1 MCFDHSASFPQ
12 SLHSNSPLDISIK
25 GQMIRDLLNLAGFVL
40 PNAEDIVSS
49 SSSSSSSTTRSAS
62 LLFRSRLAACTA
74 PSWPSEG
81 MVAGHSP
88 AWSPL
93 LRHLP
98 YGYSCATALSA
109 SLQAR
114 LVLLLPCSGISTG
127 PAESAFHSRGR
138 SRPQPPFPS
147 APPFKFW
154 SVVFPFSFVSRYCFD
169 VSFNFFFDQV
179 VVQ

>member
-1 MCFDHSASFPQ
+1 MCFDHPASFPQ

-62 LLFRSRLAACTA
+62 LLFRSQLAACTA
-74 PSWPSEG
+74 PSCPSEG

-98 YGYSCATALSA
+98 YRCRVSIPTGTFGSTAPLLRNLHRACGISVPLTWMFKAPA
-109 SLQAR
+109 SFSQTP
-114 LVLLLPCSGISTG
+114 VPLLLFWFPCSDK
-127 PAESAFHSRGR
+127 RDR
-138 SRPQPPFPS
+138 S
-147 APPFKFW
+147 
-154 SVVFPFSFVSRYCFD
+154 
-169 VSFNFFFDQV
+169 
-179 VVQ
+179 

>member
-1 MCFDHSASFPQ
+1 MCFDHPASFPQ

-74 PSWPSEG
+74 PSCPSEG

-98 YGYSCATALSA
+98 YGLFMRYCCVSVPTGTFGSTAP
-109 SLQAR
+109 
-114 LVLLLPCSGISTG
+114 LLRNLHRACGISVPLNVDVQG
-127 PAESAFHSRGR
+127 PSLLFPDAG
-138 SRPQPPFPS
+138 PFTPLLV
-147 APPFKFW
+147 
-154 SVVFPFSFVSRYCFD
+154 SVL
-169 VSFNFFFDQV
+169 
-179 VVQ
+179 